1 MADVIA
7 AMFLLLGILLV
18 FLIFISAELK
28 DSLINYLDA
37 KAEELRARADSIRKE
52 AKKNDEE

>member
-18 FLIFISAELK
+18 FLIFILAELK

-37 KAEELRARADSIRKE
+37 KAEELRARADSLRKQ
-52 AKKNDEE
+52 